1 MFGIIDH
8 FRARGLRVGLV
19 TVDHGGILNGE
30 IRARV
35 DGAWFFK
42 TGDAAARSVFDQ
54 LPGPLRRSAQRA
66 RNIARKRLGRLRASF
81 KRPTAASSSKD
92 DGAALSYL
100 ALKIWPAFDAFAA
113 RCAAQSCARVAVAEF
128 AWATGA
134 FAGLGREVL
143 RVVDTH
149 DVQHLRRQNAQ
160 AAGHDL
166 PDRACGREEEIA
178 ALATADVLLAIQRG
192 EAEIL
197 REMLPGARVIT
208 AEHALARLIR
218 CPVEET
224 RLEVLFVGNYYPPN
238 IAGVEQFLA
247 QVWPQVR
254 AAAPAA
260 RFVVCGKVCDAFRG
274 CSVPG
279 VELAG
284 VVPDLEPYYRA
295 AAIVVNTVPYG
306 TGLKIKTVEALA
318 HGKCTVVTPAGAEG
332 LATFPDE
339 GLRVCAIEEM
349 GGVIAALLGERAA
362 LSRASD
368 GAWRFAE
375 KHLSG
380 DAVYGEITALV
391 EAHLRGDVAYSAGSG
406 SSGPLPVSVVRSK

>member
-35 DGAWFFK
+35 DAAWFFK
-42 TGDAAARSVFDQ
+42 TGDAAARTLFDR
-54 LPGPLRRSAQRA
+54 LPGPVRRHVQRV
-66 RNIARKRLGRLRASF
+66 RNIARKRLGQLRVAV
-81 KRPTAASSSKD
+81 RPPVVAERVIRTSEAP
-92 DGAALSYL
+92 SYL
-100 ALKIWPAFDAFAA
+100 ALKIWPAFDQFAA
-113 RCAAQSCARVAVAEF
+113 RCAAQSGARVAVAEF

-149 DVQHLRRQNAQ
+149 DVQHLRRENAQ

-178 ALATADVLLAIQRG
+178 ALAPADVLLAIQRG
-192 EAEIL
+192 EAETL
-197 REMLPGARVIT
+197 RTMLPGKRVVT
-208 AEHALARLIR
+208 AEHALARLVH
-218 CPVEET
+218 CPVEES
-224 RLEVLFVGNYYPPN
+224 RQEVLFVGNYYPPN

-247 QVWPQVR
+247 QVWPEVR
-254 AAAPAA
+254 AAAQEA
-260 RFVVCGKVCDAFRG
+260 RFIVCGKVCDAFRG

-284 VVPDLEPYYRA
+284 VVPSLEPYYRA
-295 AAIVVNTVPYG
+295 AAVVVNTVPFG

-332 LATFPDE
+332 LPALPAE
-339 GLRVCAIEEM
+339 GLRVCALEEM
-349 GGVIAALLGERAA
+349 GAVIAVLLCDGAA
-362 LSRASD
+362 LKQASD
-368 GAWRFAE
+368 DAWRFAQE
-375 KHLSG
+375 RLSG
-380 DAVYGEITALV
+380 DAVYGELTELV
-391 EAHLRGDVAYSAGSG
+391 EAHLRGR
-406 SSGPLPVSVVRSK
+406 SS